1 MSDRIDWNAV
11 RQRVRAA
18 GIFLGVSDDA
28 ERIAEETDVQLTE
41 DKALTDFAATNGIS
55 IDWLV
60 TGEGRPMLDA
70 ERVSRHPLKQED
82 ASATA

>member
-1 MSDRIDWNAV
+1 MSDRIDWSAV

-18 GIFLGVSDDA
+18 GMFLGVLDDA
-28 ERIAEETDVQLTE
+28 DRLSAHTDDQLNENPAFTN
-41 DKALTDFAATNGIS
+41 FAAKNGIS

-60 TGEGRPMLDA
+60 TGEGRPMLDP
-70 ERVSRHPLKQED
+70 ERVRRHPLSQED